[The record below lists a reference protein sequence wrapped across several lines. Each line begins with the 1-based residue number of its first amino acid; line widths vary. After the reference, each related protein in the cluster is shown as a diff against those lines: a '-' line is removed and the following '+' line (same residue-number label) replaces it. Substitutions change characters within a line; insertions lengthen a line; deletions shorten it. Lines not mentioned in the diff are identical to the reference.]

1 MDLIGGTWGCVVVFD
16 EEDEFDE
23 DYYCEQ
29 CGEYFYESHY
39 HCGNCGEVSGMFGH
53 FSDGQFSCPQQYER
67 PIN

>member
-1 MDLIGGTWGCVVVFD
+1 VFD

-53 FSDGQFSCPQQYER
+53 FSDGRFSCPQQYER